1 MASEA
6 AGVGQGVMRWLK
18 RAITML
24 GYLEGM
30 FPSFGVQSSGF
41 YMSVASLGLRPV
53 CGGQHHREH
62 SFNLA
67 ELSMGHG
74 GL

>member
-1 MASEA
+1 
-6 AGVGQGVMRWLK
+6 
-18 RAITML
+18 ML

-30 FPSFGVQSSGF
+30 CPSLGVQSPGF
-41 YMSVASLGLRPV
+41 YMLVASLGLKPV
-53 CGGQHHREH
+53 CGGQNREH

>member
-30 FPSFGVQSSGF
+30 CPSLGVQSPGF
-41 YMSVASLGLRPV
+41 YMLVASLGLKPV
-53 CGGQHHREH
+53 CGGQNREH

>member
-1 MASEA
+1 
-6 AGVGQGVMRWLK
+6 
-18 RAITML
+18 ML

-41 YMSVASLGLRPV
+41 YMSVASLGLKPV